1 MHRFWHSR
9 QGSVHKLWATRPM
22 WTGYCR
28 RLSGIACLLTFAQ
41 LPLLR
46 SAASGR
52 RCARHLLRGSAGL
65 WSHCALPLARAPSE
79 AAPSKQ
85 LRLCSSHQVAMVAAR
100 KDDIF
105 AHLQRWPEWES
116 ITWLTIER
124 ALLWGCIRHRA
135 WPPQLIA
142 AMIRRAGCY
151 YGIKLALHAVVC
163 GYPTVELQRRYAHA
177 HHQDR
182 PSADPLRRQAL

>member
-1 MHRFWHSR
+1 M
-9 QGSVHKLWATRPM
+9 VA
-22 WTGYCR
+22 
-28 RLSGIACLLTFAQ
+28 
-41 LPLLR
+41 LR
-46 SAASGR
+46 SATRQGAIG
-52 RCARHLLRGSAGL
+52 GSALGAA
-65 WSHCALPLARAPSE
+65 ALCWA
-79 AAPSKQ
+79 
-85 LRLCSSHQVAMVAAR
+85 HQVVMVAAR

-105 AHLQRWPEWES
+105 AHLQRRPGWES

-163 GYPTVELQRRYAHA
+163 GYPTVELQRRYAHTCA
-177 HHQDR
+177 S
-182 PSADPLRRQAL
+182 PGLPLADPLRRQAL